1 MDFEKRLEELEKNNV
16 KLREEIE
23 FLEFRIDLIASRT
36 HTNQVLYEYNVN
48 RTQYNAIMDLMD
60 DVRKELDD
68 HRDYDHATFE
78 QRMRKIFPD
87 RGDPRNDYHFAE
99 DIAQAFMEDG
109 RWEEV
114 FPALYGEMPKFKCY
128 LENMKN
134 EGK

>member
-1 MDFEKRLEELEKNNV
+1 MDFEKRMEEIEKNNV
-16 KLREEIE
+16 KLREEVE
-23 FLEFRIDLIASRT
+23 FLKFRIDLIASRT

-60 DVRKELDD
+60 DVRKELDE
-68 HRDYDHATFE
+68 HRDYNRVTFE
-78 QRMRKIFPD
+78 ERMRKIFPD
-87 RGDPRNDYHFAE
+87 RDAPRNDYHFAE
-99 DIAQAFMEDG
+99 DITQAFMEDG

-114 FPALYGEMPKFKCY
+114 FPALYGDMPKFKCY

>member
-1 MDFEKRLEELEKNNV
+1 MDFEKKLEELEKNNA
-16 KLREEIE
+16 KLREEVE

-60 DVRKELDD
+60 DVRKELDE
-68 HRDYDHATFE
+68 HRDYNHATFE
-78 QRMRKIFPD
+78 ERMRKIFPD
-87 RGDPRNDYHFAE
+87 RCDPRNDYHFAE

-114 FPALYGEMPKFKCY
+114 FPALYGDMPKFKCY